1 MPDTIF
7 YDGHCGLCHRF
18 VRFVAAADRDGSFR
32 FAPLG
37 GTTFERAAPP
47 EQRTGLPDSVVL
59 RTGDGQLLVRS
70 AAVIYTLERLGG
82 TWRFVARAVSL
93 VPAPLR
99 DAAYDLVARLRGR
112 LFKRPAALCPAV
124 PPHLRSRFDP

>member
-18 VRFVAAADRDGSFR
+18 VRFVATADRDGSFR
-32 FAPLG
+32 FAPLAG
-37 GTTFERAAPP
+37 ATFERAAPP

-59 RTGDGQLLVRS
+59 RTGDGRLLVKS
-70 AAVIYTLERLGG
+70 DAVIYMLERLGG
-82 TWRFVARAVSL
+82 MWPLAARAVGL

-112 LFKRPAALCPAV
+112 LFKRPAAVCPTV